1 MQAASVFHCC
11 KTAAFIRSLTTQM
24 QEYEK
29 GFEIFFKFVQKNG
42 RAFCP
47 KCNETLIMQNKIHIC
62 LH

>member
-29 GFEIFFKFVQKNG
+29 GFEIFFKLSKKMVGHFALNAMK
-42 RAFCP
+42 
-47 KCNETLIMQNKIHIC
+47 HS
-62 LH
+62 